1 MCNKCSVISVSEF
14 KLVNSIIENMS
25 ELQDTKHPVK
35 ETKAAIERKAPK
47 ETKEKKNGYI
57 SQPQSNQN
65 SQKPKHQWYNF
76 QLQTAL
82 STVRSIARFNTSIH
96 PHTTIRILKCHF
108 F

>member
-47 ETKEKKNGYI
+47 ETKLEYNPFLGDG
-57 SQPQSNQN
+57 
-65 SQKPKHQWYNF
+65 KH
-76 QLQTAL
+76 L
-82 STVRSIARFNTSIH
+82 
-96 PHTTIRILKCHF
+96 
-108 F
+108 

>member
-47 ETKEKKNGYI
+47 ETKGGYTPF
-57 SQPQSNQN
+57 S
-65 SQKPKHQWYNF
+65 
-76 QLQTAL
+76 
-82 STVRSIARFNTSIH
+82 
-96 PHTTIRILKCHF
+96 F
-108 F
+108 FFIFYF